1 MSQTTSKTESL
12 QTYNFRDR
20 FKFYEVGTV
29 ITIHLQDDSELTVI
43 LERLKK
49 NKNIQ
54 ILNVPKEIFHK
65 SEFQDFFF
73 QHIFNIFL
81 YFDMK
86 ETKKDFVLTKETITT
101 GKYIQILPNCFYDV
115 EDAKKILLD
124 LESNLNLEYIYVDT
138 YLGSIDLTK
147 QFIKKLEYK
156 IIDENRTKKY
166 GLFRIK
172 KKI

>member
-20 FKFYEVGTV
+20 FKFYEVGPV
-29 ITIHLQDDSELTVI
+29 ITIHLQDESELTII

-54 ILNVPKEIFHK
+54 ILNVPKEIFHT
-65 SEFQDFFF
+65 SDFQDFFF
-73 QHIFNIFL
+73 QHVFNIFL

-86 ETKKDFVLTKETITT
+86 ETKKNFVLTKKTITT
-101 GKYIQILPNCFYDV
+101 GKYIQILPNCFYYV

-124 LESNLNLEYIYVDT
+124 LKSNKNVEYIYVDT

-147 QFIKKLEYK
+147 KIIKKLEYK
-156 IIDENRTKKY
+156 IIHEKRTKDY
-166 GLFRIK
+166 GLFKIK
-172 KKI
+172 KI